1 MKYFAKYN
9 EIRVVNESL
18 GTFIYIHFTV
28 SSLKARK
35 TDAAVRVD
43 AILTGATMEARVL
56 VTLIDLRLT
65 ENTFEALAAF
75 TPEAGNQVV
84 TSSVLIRGESFN

>member
-1 MKYFAKYN
+1 
-9 EIRVVNESL
+9 
-18 GTFIYIHFTV
+18 
-28 SSLKARK
+28 
-35 TDAAVRVD
+35 
-43 AILTGATMEARVL
+43 MEARVL

>member
-43 AILTGATMEARVL
+43 AVLTGASMETGVL
-56 VTLIDLRLT
+56 VTFIDI
-65 ENTFEALAAF
+65 
-75 TPEAGNQVV
+75 
-84 TSSVLIRGESFN
+84 VLILLDY